1 MGEYTLDLIIIF
13 GYLGVIIV
21 FGIIQGLKVKSSAEF
36 FIADKRM
43 PWWATSI
50 AFTTMVVSTQ
60 DLISYTQT
68 GYNVGITAFNP
79 YISIS
84 GAVFLFV
91 AIGAPIYYF
100 TGVYTVP
107 ELLSKRYNGGTRLA
121 GTISLLLFLLA
132 ILAFNTY
139 AFCVFCEGMFGW
151 PVLTSILVISIIIA
165 IYSCIGG
172 VVSVITVDV
181 LQAAFIIL
189 GCIIVVGIGINEVG
203 GFSEFV
209 RWTPAENWQYT
220 TAWNNPDYPAIG
232 MWMGIS
238 IIVFAF
244 YMMHQGVLQKC
255 LAARTMNGTRITM
268 LIYGVVLL
276 PAATLFCTVPG
287 MILRALV
294 EKGVLGPPES
304 TNWVLG
310 HLLNSVVPHGIIGI
324 VVASYAAAMFS
335 TSDSYVNS
343 ATTLVVNDIY
353 RQFVKGKP
361 DVHYLRVARILTV
374 VIAIGIPFVFVK
386 YFMNIPTLIAAFY
399 SITSSV
405 VPGLLIAVICGISTK
420 KFKPIAATA
429 SIIAGMVGCF
439 ASVFW
444 PKIFLAPFCW
454 GISYTDGGSSWFQTV
469 AGMVW
474 AIVAAIIFSL
484 IPEKNKKSE
493 LEYFGLVK
501 NYPCRQVAQKA
512 YYFAMTKNLKGIDLL
527 PDEDKRRFL
536 KENDAFLKAN

>member
-1 MGEYTLDLIIIF
+1 
-13 GYLGVIIV
+13 
-21 FGIIQGLKVKSSAEF
+21 
-36 FIADKRM
+36 
-43 PWWATSI
+43 
-50 AFTTMVVSTQ
+50 
-60 DLISYTQT
+60 
-68 GYNVGITAFNP
+68 
-79 YISIS
+79 
-84 GAVFLFV
+84 
-91 AIGAPIYYF
+91 
-100 TGVYTVP
+100 
-107 ELLSKRYNGGTRLA
+107 
-121 GTISLLLFLLA
+121 
-132 ILAFNTY
+132 
-139 AFCVFCEGMFGW
+139 
-151 PVLTSILVISIIIA
+151 
-165 IYSCIGG
+165 
-172 VVSVITVDV
+172 
-181 LQAAFIIL
+181 
-189 GCIIVVGIGINEVG
+189 
-203 GFSEFV
+203 
-209 RWTPAENWQYT
+209 
-220 TAWNNPDYPAIG
+220 
-232 MWMGIS
+232 
-238 IIVFAF
+238 
-244 YMMHQGVLQKC
+244 
-255 LAARTMNGTRITM
+255 
-268 LIYGVVLL
+268 
-276 PAATLFCTVPG
+276 
-287 MILRALV
+287 
-294 EKGVLGPPES
+294 
-304 TNWVLG
+304 
-310 HLLNSVVPHGIIGI
+310 
-324 VVASYAAAMFS
+324 MFS

-420 KFKPIAATA
+420 KFKPMAATA

-454 GISYTDGGSSWFQTV
+454 GISYTDGGASWFQTV

-474 AIVAAIIFSL
+474 AIVAAAIFSL

-512 YYFAMTKNLKGIDLL
+512 YYYAMTKNLKGIDLL